1 MPITIDWLLNQPH
14 KMYQCIAGHKGTH
27 NSITG
32 INIMDNPDTVPWLKK
47 DELVLSTGYIFLST
61 QIYKSIIRDLHN
73 QGCSGLG
80 IKMNR
85 YIDEIPTEMIEQ
97 ANELGFPIFSIP
109 FSSTMEEIVNLVYH
123 EMFQSNLSNE
133 KKWIVIYKD
142 IMESALNKHDILD
155 VLERMSHALDSPCF
169 FTTSDLQ
176 LIDSYYENVEKDM
189 SSFPLLMDGNYL
201 FSELDRQQI
210 LTEIYDF
217 SKPILEKNISY
228 DNINYN
234 YYLYPLIQENNI
246 NGFFI
251 CLCINQSISKD
262 QHELIVNLKSI
273 FDIFAIKEQ
282 KAIESQNLSYDSFYH
297 RILSGTITLPDEIE
311 LECRRFGFEFE
322 RNLFCLV
329 IQSLKYMELSVMQQ
343 RAFVNKIIAF
353 MQACALKFEF
363 ELRHTIYNNDLVV
376 FIQPNDNSE
385 KMSSDWIREPSLY
398 IEKKL
403 ATLELDCLFGYSRL
417 NSGATSIYTS
427 YVEAQRAIS
436 LGKKLHHEK
445 ISFLYYDDLIYH
457 QLSSTLTTAQ
467 LYNSYYSCLKKIED
481 YDSQNNTCLLA
492 TLEIYINCNLNTS
505 QAAKKLFI
513 HRNTMIHRMEQIKE
527 LLPLDIKNPDHIYL
541 IQTAFYAK
549 KLLT

>member
-1 MPITIDWLLNQPH
+1 MAITIDWLLNQPNN
-14 KMYQCIAGHKGTH
+14 MYHCIAGHEGTH

-32 INIMDNPDTVPWLKK
+32 VNIMDNPDTVPWLKK
-47 DELVLSTGYIFLST
+47 NELVLSTGYIFLST

-85 YIDEIPTEMIEQ
+85 YIDEIPTEMIQQ
-97 ANELGFPIFSIP
+97 ANELGFPIFSTP

-123 EMFQSNLSNE
+123 EMFQNNLSNE
-133 KKWIVIYKD
+133 KKWIIIYKD
-142 IMESALNKHDILD
+142 IIESALNKHDILD
-155 VLERMSHALDSPCF
+155 VLKRMSQALNLPCF
-169 FTTSDLQ
+169 FATSYLQ
-176 LIDSYYENVEKDM
+176 LIDSYHENMPKDIV
-189 SSFPLLMDGNYL
+189 SFPLVMDGNYL
-201 FSELDRQQI
+201 FSERDRQNL
-210 LTEIYDF
+210 LTEANDF
-217 SKPILEKNISY
+217 AKPILEHTISY
-228 DNINYN
+228 DNTNYN
-234 YYLYPLIQENNI
+234 YYLYPLIQANNI

-251 CLCINQSISKD
+251 CLCINQSISKE

-273 FDIFAIKEQ
+273 FDIFAMKNQ
-282 KAIESQNLSYDSFYH
+282 KTIESQNLSYNSFYQ
-297 RILSGTITLPDEIE
+297 RILSGTVTLPHEIE

-322 RNLFCLV
+322 RNRFCLL
-329 IQSLKYMELSVMQQ
+329 IQSSKYMELSIMQQ
-343 RAFVNKIIAF
+343 HVLVKKIVSCI
-353 MQACALKFEF
+353 QTCALKFGF

-376 FIQPNDNSE
+376 FIHPNDNSE
-385 KMSSDWIREPSLY
+385 KMTSDWIREPSLY
-398 IEKKL
+398 IEKEL
-403 ATLELDCLFGYSRL
+403 ATLDLDCLLGYSRL
-417 NSGATSIYTS
+417 NSGAVSIYTS

-436 LGKKLHHEK
+436 LGGKLNHEK

-467 LYNSYYSCLKKIED
+467 LYDSYYSCLKKIED
-481 YDSQNNTCLLA
+481 YDSQNNTDLLS
-492 TLEIYINCNLNTS
+492 TLEIYINCNLNIS

>member
-1 MPITIDWLLNQPH
+1 MAITIDWLLNQPH

-47 DELVLSTGYIFLST
+47 NELILSTGYIFLST

-85 YIDEIPTEMIEQ
+85 YIDEIPTEMIQQ

-109 FSSTMEEIVNLVYH
+109 FSSTMEEIVNVVYH
-123 EMFQSNLSNE
+123 EMFQCNLSNE
-133 KKWIVIYKD
+133 KKWIIIYKD

-155 VLERMSHALDSPCF
+155 VLEKMSHALNLPCF

-176 LIDSYYENVEKDM
+176 LVDSYHKNTRKDI

-201 FSELDRQQI
+201 FSELDRQHI
-210 LTEIYDF
+210 LTESYN
-217 SKPILEKNISY
+217 STKPILEHTISY
-228 DNINYN
+228 DNTNYN
-234 YYLYPLIQENNI
+234 YYLYPLIQENNT

-251 CLCINQSISKD
+251 CLCINQSISKE
-262 QHELIVNLKSI
+262 QHELIGNLKSI
-273 FDIFAIKEQ
+273 FHILAMKNQ
-282 KAIESQNLSYDSFYH
+282 KAIESQKISYDSFYQ

-322 RNLFCLV
+322 RNRFCLI
-329 IQSLKYMELSVMQQ
+329 IQSSKYMELSIMQQ
-343 RAFVNKIIAF
+343 RAFVNKIV
-353 MQACALKFEF
+353 ACIQTCGLKFGF
-363 ELRHTIYNNDLVV
+363 VLHHTIYNNDLVV
-376 FIQPNDNSE
+376 FIHPNESSE
-385 KMSSDWIREPSLY
+385 KMTSEWIREPSLY
-398 IEKKL
+398 IEKKFAEL
-403 ATLELDCLFGYSRL
+403 DLDCLLGYSRL
-417 NSGATSIYTS
+417 SSGAVSIYTS
-427 YVEAQRAIS
+427 YLEAQRAIS
-436 LGKKLHHEK
+436 LGKKLNHEK

-467 LYNSYYSCLKKIED
+467 LYDSYISCLKKIED
-481 YDSQNNTCLLA
+481 YDKKNNTCLLS
-492 TLEIYINCNLNTS
+492 TLEIYIYCNLNIS

-527 LLPLDIKNPDHIYL
+527 LLPLDIKKPDHIYL

-549 KLLT
+549 KLLN